1 MSAKL
6 KLVSFIGG
14 LFAVVILLITTVS
27 YLNFKASSVNDY
39 SDKLSNEAQLIAD
52 ALEQRMLRYF
62 DTLSL
67 VAANMPIS
75 EGQLNIE
82 EIKRQ
87 LAHMEKE
94 LGVLEAYVGLESGVT
109 YLPNGMIPNF
119 SAVELKREWY
129 VRAFAGEQYIVT
141 TPYISSTGTPVMAV
155 AVPVIR
161 GGKILAVLCV
171 NIGVQSITDFIA
183 GLSDNGQLYVSREDG
198 FILASKYA
206 EQIGKNLF
214 DVQPDF
220 ASFKNSIST
229 GINYK
234 QEGED
239 YFALNAKLT
248 TLGWSVWSW
257 DRWQKINA
265 ASTANL
271 MLSVGI
277 ALLALLASL
286 VLTYILV
293 TRLMYRPI
301 GGEPTDIEEIVKRVA
316 KGDLSAAGI
325 GTGDETGVYAAT
337 LVMVKQLTST
347 LQRINEASAELMTSS
362 EKMSFAASNV
372 SHSSESQMHQLEQ
385 TSTAMNEMTV
395 TVDEVARNALQA
407 STAADE
413 AQKSSEGG
421 IQIVNEMNSEITTLV
436 GGLDKVVTVTTRL
449 EQETQRIGGI
459 LDVID
464 SISEQTNL
472 LALNA
477 AIEAARAGEHGRGF
491 AVVADEVRSLANRTK
506 ESTRE
511 IQDMIGKLQAE
522 AKESVSLMQVNM
534 KNAQSTAARSAS
546 ANEALVA
553 ILQSVSLILDMNNQI
568 ATAAEEQTH
577 VAAEINQSI
586 VAINDLAKGTFD
598 SAQSNNH
605 TATELKGISSQLKA
619 SVEVFTF

>member
-94 LGVLEAYVGLESGVT
+94 LGVLEAYIGLESGVT

-372 SHSSESQMHQLEQ
+372 SRSSESQMHQLEQ